1 MRRTRLASSKR
12 ACATS
17 SRDGVTASI
26 LTGCP
31 SELCTGTQEIENFEK
46 KESEMAL
53 PALRK
58 GVGNNIKLEGIIK

>member
-1 MRRTRLASSKR
+1 
-12 ACATS
+12 
-17 SRDGVTASI
+17 VTASI